1 MEKSSSSPALWIKT
15 AAGVRKI
22 LQYVG
27 RRDDCVNSGSD
38 TVKQSQSWNED

>member
-1 MEKSSSSPALWIKT
+1 MEESSSSPALWIKR

-27 RRDDCVNSGSD
+27 RRDDSGSG
-38 TVKQSQSWNED
+38 TVKQSQSWTEG